1 MDVCCLS
8 LFLIGSSQHLCV
20 DSETTTASVPFLFLP
35 QPHILFLRRVH
46 GRPVVFR
53 RQSKQRKRYGEETLA
68 LKRTNHEKLIRN
80 MDKAI
85 RNEMLKYEEAEFYIR
100 LQSECFNLYPIVIKA
115 LALQIIDNKRRS
127 IFCSIVKGH
136 KLKRLADFHKQT
148 PEEIAIEFRSIVCEL
163 RRKINNG
170 AFTAKESVNLRLK
183 MERDILEHKIQD
195 YDELCQRLQ
204 LKNKIL
210 HDQLDMLR
218 DNQKRHSKDEQEI
231 THEKEQEI
239 IRKTRKALLE
249 ELQRKMEIQIEEQ
262 TKNLHHE
269 SFIMRCMQ
277 WLKNALRLPTV
288 SH

>member
-1 MDVCCLS
+1 
-8 LFLIGSSQHLCV
+8 
-20 DSETTTASVPFLFLP
+20 
-35 QPHILFLRRVH
+35 
-46 GRPVVFR
+46 
-53 RQSKQRKRYGEETLA
+53 
-68 LKRTNHEKLIRN
+68 
-80 MDKAI
+80 
-85 RNEMLKYEEAEFYIR
+85 
-100 LQSECFNLYPIVIKA
+100 
-115 LALQIIDNKRRS
+115 
-127 IFCSIVKGH
+127 
-136 KLKRLADFHKQT
+136 
-148 PEEIAIEFRSIVCEL
+148 
-163 RRKINNG
+163 
-170 AFTAKESVNLRLK
+170 
-183 MERDILEHKIQD
+183 MERDILEHKIRD

-269 SFIMRCMQ
+269 SFVMRCMQ
-277 WLKNALRLPTV
+277 WLKNALKLPTV

>member
-1 MDVCCLS
+1 MDAQS
-8 LFLIGSSQHLCV
+8 FLEDNQNNESDMDL
-20 DSETTTASVPFLFLP
+20 
-35 QPHILFLRRVH
+35 
-46 GRPVVFR
+46 
-53 RQSKQRKRYGEETLA
+53 EETLA

-100 LQSECFNLYPIVIKA
+100 LQSECFNLYPIVVKA
-115 LALQIIDNKRRS
+115 LALQIMDNKKRS

-148 PEEIAIEFRSIVCEL
+148 PEELAIEFRSIVCEL

-183 MERDILEHKIQD
+183 MERDILEHKIRD

-218 DNQKRHSKDEQEI
+218 DNQKRHSKNEQEI

-269 SFIMRCMQ
+269 SFVMRCMQ

>member
-1 MDVCCLS
+1 MDL
-8 LFLIGSSQHLCV
+8 
-20 DSETTTASVPFLFLP
+20 
-35 QPHILFLRRVH
+35 
-46 GRPVVFR
+46 
-53 RQSKQRKRYGEETLA
+53 EETLA

-100 LQSECFNLYPIVIKA
+100 LQSECFNLYPIVVKA
-115 LALQIIDNKRRS
+115 LALQIMDNKKRS

-183 MERDILEHKIQD
+183 MERDILEHKI
-195 YDELCQRLQ
+195 
-204 LKNKIL
+204 
-210 HDQLDMLR
+210 R
-218 DNQKRHSKDEQEI
+218 DQKRHSKNEQEI

-269 SFIMRCMQ
+269 SFVMRCMQ